1 MKTKTLNCIFYWARF
16 RYDSHNIVKIVL
28 VYLSIYI
35 HKWFPSVAGLPNLYC
50 DRWIMYTKSRKP
62 LLHRTNLLFD
72 TGFIYL
78 SIYLLLLAIHRPYIQ
93 TRNVQFIHLTEGKS
107 FLSFYHF
114 LWLPIYLSI
123 LALCPVRCALHNR
136 HCTIETVQSALH
148 CVHCML

>member
-1 MKTKTLNCIFYWARF
+1 MNCIFYWARF

-35 HKWFPSVAGLPNLYC
+35 HKWFSSVAGLPNLYC

-72 TGFIYL
+72 TGCIYLSIYL

-123 LALCPVRCALHNR
+123 LALCPVHV
-136 HCTIETVQSALH
+136 HYTTGTVQLKLYNQH
-148 CVHCML
+148 YTV